1 MAAQRTQ
8 TLVLI
13 GHGMVGHR
21 LLEALAERGA
31 LADPAVPGGPGW
43 QVTVLAEE
51 DVPAYDR
58 VHLSSVFTGADPD
71 RLGLS
76 APEFLSGHGIDLRL
90 GDPAEQVDPAARTVT
105 TTSGAVVPYDAL
117 VLATGSYPFVPPI
130 PGADAPGCFTYRTLY
145 DVDALTRYAEQARTG
160 VVIGGGLLGLEAA
173 GALRTLGL
181 ATHVVEFG
189 PRLMPLQVDDGGAAA
204 LRATIESMGVAV
216 HTGVGAAEVET
227 DADGKACLLKLSDG
241 ERLPADV
248 VVFSAG
254 VRPRDR
260 LAREAG
266 LAVGDRGGV
275 AVDERCRT
283 TDPYVYAIGE
293 CAQTSDGR
301 VYGLVA
307 PGYQMAETVAD
318 QLAGSG
324 TTVFTGADTST
335 RLKLLGADVASFGDP
350 FADGRD
356 GGPRATEI
364 VFSDGR
370 EGVYKK
376 LLLGPEGQLLGG
388 ILVGD
393 AEAYGSLKP
402 HAGRRLP
409 GPPEAFLLPAGAAG
423 AELPGADALPDGA
436 VVCSCH
442 NVTKGAVAGAI
453 AEHGLTDIGGVKR
466 CTKAGTGCGGCVN
479 TLQTVLDAAG
489 VEKSRG
495 LCEHFPELTRPE
507 IYALIRTEHIRSYTE
522 LTERYGSGGTGTGG
536 NAGAGT
542 GGNTGPGAGASAGTD
557 GNAGTDRNAGTD
569 GIAGAGC
576 TVCKPVVANVL
587 GTLAPELG
595 LRHVLDG
602 EQAALQDSNDLF
614 LANLQKDGTY
624 SVVPRVPG
632 GEITAEQLIAIGE
645 VARDHGLYSKITGGQ
660 RIDLFGARKEELPAI
675 WRRLIAAGLE
685 SGQAYGK
692 SLRTV
697 KSCVGSRFCRFGQGD
712 SVQLAIDLEL
722 RYRGLRAPHKIK
734 GGVSGCLRECAEARG
749 KDIGVIAT
757 AGGWNLYVCGN
768 GGTSPRHADL
778 LASDL
783 SAAELFAL
791 IDRFL
796 MYYIRTGERLERTSA
811 WLERLGGGTGGV
823 SGTGGSGGTAGA
835 RGLARL
841 RAVLIE
847 DSLGICADLEAQM
860 DRHVAAYR
868 DEWQAVLDDPAALA
882 RFEPHVAGAEFLEPG
897 RGRAAVLADGTEA
910 ALFRD
915 GDGEVYAV
923 GNRDP
928 FSGADV
934 IANGIMGSR
943 DGVPVVA
950 SPMHKQEFDLR
961 TGACLDDP
969 AVTLPVL
976 PVPTARP

>member
-1 MAAQRTQ
+1 MAAHRTQ

-31 LADPAVPGGPGW
+31 LADPAVPDGPGW
-43 QVTVLAEE
+43 RVTVLAEE

-58 VHLSSVFTGADPD
+58 VHLSSVFTGTGPGQ
-71 RLGLS
+71 LGLS
-76 APEFLSGHGIDLRL
+76 TPEFLAGHGIDLRL
-90 GDPAEQVDPAARTVT
+90 GDPAEGIDPAARTVT
-105 TTSGAVVPYDAL
+105 TTSGRVVAYDAL

-145 DVDALTRYAEQARTG
+145 DVEALTRYAERAGTG

-181 ATHVVEFG
+181 ATHVVEFA

-227 DADGKACLLKLSDG
+227 DADGKARRLRLSNG

-266 LAVGDRGGV
+266 FAVGDRGGV
-275 AVDERCRT
+275 VVDERCRT

-307 PGYQMAETVAD
+307 PGYQMAEAVAD

-324 TTVFTGADTST
+324 ATVFTGADTST
-335 RLKLLGADVASFGDP
+335 KLKLLGADVASFGDP
-350 FADGRD
+350 FAAGAQ
-356 GGPRATEI
+356 ATEI

-409 GPPEAFLLPAGAAG
+409 APPAAFLLPASAAG
-423 AELPGADALPDGA
+423 AAPPGADALPDDA

-442 NVTKGAVAGAI
+442 NVTKGAVAGAV
-453 AEHGLTDIGGVKR
+453 AEHGLTDIGGIKR
-466 CTKAGTGCGGCVN
+466 RTKAGTGCGGCVN

-489 VEKSRG
+489 VERARG
-495 LCEHFPELTRPE
+495 LCEHFPGLGRPE
-507 IYALIRTEHIRSYTE
+507 IYELIRTERIRSFTE
-522 LTERYGSGGTGTGG
+522 LLERYGT
-536 NAGAGT
+536 AGAG
-542 GGNTGPGAGASAGTD
+542 GSSGAGS
-557 GNAGTDRNAGTD
+557 
-569 GIAGAGC
+569 GC

-632 GEITAEQLIAIGE
+632 GEITAEQLIALGE

-660 RIDLFGARKEELPAI
+660 RIDLFGARKEELPAV
-675 WRRLIAAGLE
+675 WRKLIAAGFE

-768 GGTSPRHADL
+768 GGTDPRHAEL

-796 MYYIRTGERLERTSA
+796 MYYVRTGERLERTSA
-811 WLERLGGGTGGV
+811 WLERLGGGT
-823 SGTGGSGGTAGA
+823 
-835 RGLARL
+835 ARL
-841 RAVLIE
+841 REVLIE
-847 DSLGICADLEAQM
+847 DSLGICAELEAQLE
-860 DRHVAAYR
+860 RHVAAYR
-868 DEWQAVLDDPAALA
+868 DEWRAVLDDPVALA
-882 RFEPHVAGAEFLEPG
+882 RFEPHVAGVEFLEPG

-934 IANGIMGSR
+934 MADGIMGRR

-950 SPMHKQEFDLR
+950 SPLHKQEFDLR

-969 AVTLPVL
+969 DVTLPVL

>member
-58 VHLSSVFTGADPD
+58 VHLSSVFTGTEPNQ
-71 RLGLS
+71 LGLS
-76 APEFLSGHGIDLRL
+76 TPEFLSGHGIDLRL
-90 GDPAEQVDPAARTVT
+90 GDPAEHIDRATRTVT

-130 PGADAPGCFTYRTLY
+130 PGADATGCFTYRTLY
-145 DVDALTRYAEQARTG
+145 DVDALTRYAEEATTG

-181 ATHVVEFG
+181 ATRVVEFA

-216 HTGVGAAEVET
+216 HTGVGATEVET
-227 DADGKACLLKLSDG
+227 DADGKARLLRLSDG
-241 ERLPADV
+241 TRLPADV

-307 PGYQMAETVAD
+307 PGYQMAEAVAD

-364 VFSDGR
+364 VFSDAR

-423 AELPGADALPDGA
+423 AELLGADALPDDA

-442 NVTKGAVAGAI
+442 HVTKGAVAGAI

-479 TLQTVLDAAG
+479 TLQAVLDAAG
-489 VEKSRG
+489 VERPKG

-507 IYALIRTEHIRSYTE
+507 IYELIRTEHIRSYTE
-522 LTERYGSGGTGTGG
+522 LTERYGSGGSAPGG
-536 NAGAGT
+536 NAG
-542 GGNTGPGAGASAGTD
+542 S
-557 GNAGTDRNAGTD
+557 
-569 GIAGAGC
+569 GC
-576 TVCKPVVANVL
+576 VVCKPVVANVL

-675 WRRLIAAGLE
+675 WRRLIGAGFE

-712 SVQLAIDLEL
+712 SVRLAIDLEL

-734 GGVSGCLRECAEARG
+734 GGVSGCPRECAEARG

-768 GGTSPRHADL
+768 GGTDPRHAGL

-796 MYYIRTGERLERTSA
+796 MYYVRTGERLERTSA
-811 WLERLGGGTGGV
+811 WLERLGGGTGGTGGTDG
-823 SGTGGSGGTAGA
+823 SGGTDGTDGSGRTGGTNGSGGTAGA

-841 RAVLIE
+841 REVLIE
-847 DSLGICADLEAQM
+847 DSLGIRAELEAQM
-860 DRHVAAYR
+860 ERHVAAYR

-882 RFEPHVAGAEFLEPG
+882 RFEPHVAGVEFLEPG

-915 GDGEVYAV
+915 GGGEVYAV

-950 SPMHKQEFDLR
+950 SPLHKQEFDLR

-969 AVTLPVL
+969 AVALPVL

>member
-1 MAAQRTQ
+1 MAAHRTQ

-31 LADPAVPGGPGW
+31 LADPAVPDGPGW
-43 QVTVLAEE
+43 RVTVLAEE

-58 VHLSSVFTGADPD
+58 VHLSSVFTGTGPD
-71 RLGLS
+71 QLGLS
-76 APEFLSGHGIDLRL
+76 TPEFLAGHGIDLRL
-90 GDPAEQVDPAARTVT
+90 GDPAERIDPAARTVT
-105 TTSGAVVPYDAL
+105 TTSGRVVAYDAL

-145 DVDALTRYAEQARTG
+145 DVDALTRYAERAGTG

-181 ATHVVEFG
+181 ATHVVEFA

-227 DADGKACLLKLSDG
+227 DADGKARRLRLSNGD
-241 ERLPADV
+241 RLPADV

-266 LAVGDRGGV
+266 FAVGDRGGV
-275 AVDERCRT
+275 VVDERCRT

-307 PGYQMAETVAD
+307 PGYQMAEAVAD

-324 TTVFTGADTST
+324 STVFTGADTST
-335 RLKLLGADVASFGDP
+335 KLKLLGADVASFGDP
-350 FADGRD
+350 FAAGAQ
-356 GGPRATEI
+356 ATEI

-409 GPPEAFLLPAGAAG
+409 APPEAFLLPASAAG
-423 AELPGADALPDGA
+423 AAPPGADALPDDA

-442 NVTKGAVAGAI
+442 NVTKGAVAGAV
-453 AEHGLTDIGGVKR
+453 AEHGLTDIGGIR
-466 CTKAGTGCGGCVN
+466 RRTKAGTGCGGCVN
-479 TLQTVLDAAG
+479 TLQAVLDAAG
-489 VEKSRG
+489 VERARG
-495 LCEHFPELTRPE
+495 LCEHFPGLGRPE
-507 IYALIRTEHIRSYTE
+507 IYELIRTEHIRSFTE
-522 LTERYGSGGTGTGG
+522 LLERYGS
-536 NAGAGT
+536 AGAG
-542 GGNTGPGAGASAGTD
+542 GSGGAGS
-557 GNAGTDRNAGTD
+557 
-569 GIAGAGC
+569 GC

-595 LRHVLDG
+595 LRHVLEG

-632 GEITAEQLIAIGE
+632 GEITAEQLIALGE

-660 RIDLFGARKEELPAI
+660 RIDLFGARKEELPVV
-675 WRRLIAAGLE
+675 WRKLIAAGFE

-768 GGTSPRHADL
+768 GGTAPRHAEL

-796 MYYIRTGERLERTSA
+796 MYYVRTGERLERTSA
-811 WLERLGGGTGGV
+811 WLERLGGGT
-823 SGTGGSGGTAGA
+823 
-835 RGLARL
+835 ARL
-841 RAVLIE
+841 REVLIE
-847 DSLGICADLEAQM
+847 DSLGICAELEEQLE
-860 DRHVAAYR
+860 RHVAAYR
-868 DEWQAVLDDPAALA
+868 DEWRAVLDDPAALA
-882 RFEPHVAGAEFLEPG
+882 RFEPHVAGVEFLEPG

-934 IANGIMGSR
+934 MANGIMGRR

-950 SPMHKQEFDLR
+950 SPLHKQEFDLR

-969 AVTLPVL
+969 EVALPVL

>member
-8 TLVLI
+8 ALVLI

-31 LADPAVPGGPGW
+31 LADPADPDGPGW
-43 QVTVLAEE
+43 RVTVLAEE

-58 VHLSSVFTGADPD
+58 VHLSSVFTGTDPNQ
-71 RLGLS
+71 LGLS
-76 APEFLSGHGIDLRL
+76 TPEFLSGHGIDLRL
-90 GDPAEQVDPAARTVT
+90 GDPAELVDTAARTVT
-105 TTSGAVVPYDAL
+105 TTSGAVVAYDAL

-145 DVDALTRYAEQARTG
+145 DVDALTTYTEADGAAAAEEFRTG

-181 ATHVVEFG
+181 ATHVVEFA

-227 DADGKACLLKLSDG
+227 DADGKVCGLRLSSG
-241 ERLPADV
+241 EELPADV

-307 PGYQMAETVAD
+307 PGYQMAEAVAD
-318 QLAGSG
+318 QLAGDG

-350 FADGRD
+350 FAEG
-356 GGPRATEI
+356 AQAAEV

-376 LLLGPEGQLLGG
+376 LLFGPEGQLLGG

-393 AEAYGSLKP
+393 ADAYGSLKP
-402 HAGRRLP
+402 HAGRQLP
-409 GPPEAFLLPAGAAG
+409 APPAAFLLPASAAG
-423 AELPGADALPDGA
+423 AEPPGADALPDDA

-453 AEHGLTDIGGVKR
+453 AEHGLTDIGGIKR

-479 TLQTVLDAAG
+479 TLQAVLDAAG
-489 VEKSRG
+489 VEKPKG
-495 LCEHFPELTRPE
+495 LCEHFPELSRPE
-507 IYALIRTEHIRSYTE
+507 LYALVRDEHIRSYSE
-522 LTERYGSGGTGTGG
+522 LVERHGSG
-536 NAGAGT
+536 
-542 GGNTGPGAGASAGTD
+542 
-557 GNAGTDRNAGTD
+557 
-569 GIAGAGC
+569 GAGC

-595 LRHVLDG
+595 LRHVLEG

-632 GEITAEQLIAIGE
+632 GEITAEQLIVIGE

-675 WRRLIAAGLE
+675 WRRLIAAGFE

-768 GGTSPRHADL
+768 GGTNPRHADL

-783 SAAELFAL
+783 SAAGLFAL

-796 MYYIRTGERLERTSA
+796 MYYVRTGERLERTSA
-811 WLERLGGGTGGV
+811 WLERLGGGTDH
-823 SGTGGSGGTAGA
+823 
-835 RGLARL
+835 L
-841 RAVLIE
+841 REVLIE
-847 DSLGICADLEAQM
+847 DSLGIGAELEAQM

-868 DEWQAVLDDPAALA
+868 DEWRAVLDDPAALA
-882 RFEPHVAGAEFLEPG
+882 RFEPHVAGVEFLEPG

-969 AVTLPVL
+969 EVSLPVL
-976 PVPTARP
+976 PVPPAPR

>member
-31 LADPAVPGGPGW
+31 LADPSVPGGPGW

-58 VHLSSVFTGADPD
+58 VHLSSVFTGTDPNQ
-71 RLGLS
+71 LGLS
-76 APEFLSGHGIDLRL
+76 TPEFLSGHGVDLRL
-90 GDPAEQVDPAARTVT
+90 GDPAEHIDPAARTVT

-130 PGADAPGCFTYRTLY
+130 PGADAAGCFTYRTLY
-145 DVDALTRYAEQARTG
+145 DVDALTRYAEQAGTG

-181 ATHVVEFG
+181 TTHVVEFA

-204 LRATIESMGVAV
+204 LRATIESMGVVV

-227 DADGKACLLKLSDG
+227 DADGKACLLKLSNG

-275 AVDERCRT
+275 AVDEHCRT

-307 PGYQMAETVAD
+307 PGYQMAEAVAD

-324 TTVFTGADTST
+324 ATVFTGADTST
-335 RLKLLGADVASFGDP
+335 KLKLLGADVASFGDP

-409 GPPEAFLLPAGAAG
+409 GPPEAFLLPAGAGG
-423 AELPGADALPDGA
+423 AELPGADALPDDA

-442 NVTKGAVAGAI
+442 NVTKGAVVAAI
-453 AEHGLTDIGGVKR
+453 TEHGLTDLGGVKR
-466 CTKAGTGCGGCVN
+466 CTKAGTGCGGCAG
-479 TLQTVLDAAG
+479 TLQAVLDAAG
-489 VEKSRG
+489 VERSRG
-495 LCEHFPELTRPE
+495 LCEHFPQLTRPE
-507 IYALIRTEHIRSYTE
+507 IYELVRTEHIRSFTE
-522 LTERYGSGGTGTGG
+522 LMDRYGSGGAGGSADAGGGEARDAGAGAGRVTGTGG
-536 NAGAGT
+536 NAGAG
-542 GGNTGPGAGASAGTD
+542 
-557 GNAGTDRNAGTD
+557 
-569 GIAGAGC
+569 C
-576 TVCKPVVANVL
+576 VVCKPVVANVL

-614 LANLQKDGTY
+614 LANLQKNGTY

-632 GEITAEQLIAIGE
+632 GEITPEQLIALGE

-768 GGTSPRHADL
+768 GGTRPRHADL

-783 SAAELFAL
+783 SAAGLFAL

-796 MYYIRTGERLERTSA
+796 MYYVRTGERLERTSA
-811 WLERLGGGTGGV
+811 WLERLGGGTDGAGGTEA
-823 SGTGGSGGTAGA
+823 SSRTAGAGGTGGTAAA

-841 RAVLIE
+841 REVLIE
-847 DSLGICADLEAQM
+847 DSLGICAELEAQM

-882 RFEPHVAGAEFLEPG
+882 RFAPHVAGVEFLEPG

-910 ALFRD
+910 ALFRN

-934 IANGIMGSR
+934 IADGIMGSR

-950 SPMHKQEFDLR
+950 SPLHKQEFDLR
-961 TGACLDDP
+961 TGACIDDP
-969 AVTLPVL
+969 SVTLPVL

>member
-31 LADPAVPGGPGW
+31 LVDPEVPGGPGW
-43 QVTVLAEE
+43 RVTVLAEE

-58 VHLSSVFTGADPD
+58 VHLSSVFTGTAPD
-71 RLGLS
+71 QLGLS
-76 APEFLSGHGIDLRL
+76 TPEFLAGHGIDLRL
-90 GDPAEQVDPAARTVT
+90 GDPAEHLDTAARTVT
-105 TTSGAVVPYDAL
+105 TTSGTVVPYDAL

-130 PGADAPGCFTYRTLY
+130 PGADATGCFTYRTLY
-145 DVDALTRYAEQARTG
+145 DVDALTSYAERACTG
-160 VVIGGGLLGLEAA
+160 VVVGGGLLGLEAA

-181 ATHVVEFG
+181 TTHVVEFA

-227 DADGKACLLKLSDG
+227 DTEGRACLLRLSDG
-241 ERLPADV
+241 RRLPADV

-307 PGYQMAETVAD
+307 PGYRMAEAVAD
-318 QLAGSG
+318 QLAGAG
-324 TTVFTGADTST
+324 ATVFTGADTST

-356 GGPRATEI
+356 GGPRTTEI

-393 AEAYGSLKP
+393 AAAYGSLVP

-423 AELPGADALPDGA
+423 AEPPGAGALPDDA

-466 CTKAGTGCGGCVN
+466 CTEAGTGCGGCVN
-479 TLQTVLDAAG
+479 TLQAVLDAAG
-489 VEKSRG
+489 VRRRKG
-495 LCEHFPELTRPE
+495 LCEHFPELSRPE
-507 IYALIRTEHIRSYTE
+507 LYELVRTEHIRSYTE
-522 LTERYGSGGTGTGG
+522 LAERYGSG
-536 NAGAGT
+536 
-542 GGNTGPGAGASAGTD
+542 
-557 GNAGTDRNAGTD
+557 
-569 GIAGAGC
+569 GAGC

-595 LRHVLDG
+595 LGHVLDG

-632 GEITAEQLIAIGE
+632 GEITAEQLIALGE

-660 RIDLFGARKEELPAI
+660 RIDLFGARKEELPAV
-675 WRRLIAAGLE
+675 WRRLIAAGFE

-712 SVQLAIDLEL
+712 SVRLAIDLEL

-768 GGTSPRHADL
+768 GGTDPRHADL

-796 MYYIRTGERLERTSA
+796 MYYVRTGERLERTSA
-811 WLERLGGGTGGV
+811 WLERIGGGTGH
-823 SGTGGSGGTAGA
+823 
-835 RGLARL
+835 L
-841 RAVLIE
+841 REVLIE
-847 DSLGICADLEAQM
+847 DSLGICAELEAQM

-868 DEWQAVLDDPAALA
+868 DEWRAVLDDPAALA
-882 RFEPHVAGAEFLEPG
+882 RFEPHVAGVEFLEPG
-897 RGRAAVLADGTEA
+897 RGRAALLADGTEA

-950 SPMHKQEFDLR
+950 SPLHKQEFDLR
-961 TGACLDDP
+961 TGVCLDDP
-969 AVTLPVL
+969 AVSLPVL
-976 PVPTARP
+976 PVPGPALPARP

>member
-1 MAAQRTQ
+1 MSPSPS
-8 TLVLI
+8 LVLV

-31 LADPAVPGGPGW
+31 LAAGDGEPGW
-43 QVTVLAEE
+43 RVTVLAEE

-58 VHLSSVFTGADPD
+58 VHLSSVFAGTAPED
-71 RLGLS
+71 LGLP
-76 APEFLSGHGIDLRL
+76 APGFLAGHGVDLRL
-90 GDPAEQVDPAARTVT
+90 GDPAEHLDTAARTVT

-145 DVDALTRYAEQARTG
+145 DVDALTAWAARDEARTG

-173 GALRTLGL
+173 GALRSLGL
-181 ATHVVEFG
+181 ATHVVEFA

-204 LRATIESMGVAV
+204 LRSTIESMGVTV

-227 DADGKACLLKLSDG
+227 AADGRVGALALSNG
-241 ERLPADV
+241 ERIAADL

-275 AVDERCRT
+275 AVDPHCRT

-307 PGYQMAETVAD
+307 PGYQMAEAVAD
-318 QLAGSG
+318 QLAGDG
-324 TTVFTGADTST
+324 TTEFTGADTST
-335 RLKLLGADVASFGDP
+335 KLKLMGADVASFGDP
-350 FADGRD
+350 FAA
-356 GGPRATEI
+356 GGEATEI

-402 HAGRRLP
+402 HAGRLLP
-409 GPPEAFLLPAGAAG
+409 APPEAFILPPRAGG
-423 AELPGADALPDGA
+423 AEPPGADALPDDA

-442 NVTKGAVAGAI
+442 NVTKGAVAAAI
-453 AEHGLTDIGGVKR
+453 TEHGLTDIGGVKR
-466 CTKAGTGCGGCVN
+466 CTRAGTGCGGCVN
-479 TLQTVLDAAG
+479 TLQAVLDAAG
-489 VEKSRG
+489 VEKRRG
-495 LCEHFPELTRPE
+495 LCEHFPELSRPE
-507 IYALIRTEHIRSYTE
+507 LYELVRTEHIRSFTE
-522 LTERYGSGGTGTGG
+522 LMERH
-536 NAGAGT
+536 GAG
-542 GGNTGPGAGASAGTD
+542 
-557 GNAGTDRNAGTD
+557 
-569 GIAGAGC
+569 GAGC

-595 LRHVLDG
+595 LRHVLEG

-660 RIDLFGARKEELPAI
+660 RIDLFGARKEDLPAI
-675 WRRLIAAGLE
+675 WRRLVAAGFE

-697 KSCVGSRFCRFGQGD
+697 KSCVGAKFCRFGQGD

-768 GGTSPRHADL
+768 GGASPRHADL

-783 SAAELFAL
+783 TAAELFAL

-796 MYYIRTGERLERTSA
+796 MYYLRTGERLERTSA
-811 WLERLGGGTGGV
+811 WLERLGG
-823 SGTGGSGGTAGA
+823 SGD
-835 RGLARL
+835 GLAHL
-841 RAVLIE
+841 REVLVE
-847 DSLGICADLEAQM
+847 DSLGIGAELEAQM

-868 DEWQAVLDDPAALA
+868 DEWRAVLDDPEALA
-882 RFEPHVAGAEFLEPG
+882 RFEPHVAGVEFLEPG
-897 RGRAAVLADGTEA
+897 RGRAAVLPDGTEA
-910 ALFRD
+910 ALFKD
-915 GDGEVYAV
+915 ADGEVYAV

-969 AVTLPVL
+969 EVSLPLL
-976 PVPTARP
+976 PVPRAPRPGRD

>member
-1 MAAQRTQ
+1 MSSSPS
-8 TLVLI
+8 LVLV

-21 LLEALAERGA
+21 LLEALAERKA
-31 LADPAVPGGPGW
+31 LAPASPTSSHPSTSPTSPTSPSSPAAPGW
-43 QVTVLAEE
+43 RVTVLAEE

-58 VHLSSVFTGADPD
+58 VHLSSVFAGTAPE
-71 RLGLS
+71 RLGLA
-76 APEFLSGHGIDLRL
+76 APGFLADHGIDLRL
-90 GDPAEQVDPAARTVT
+90 GDPAEHIDTTARTVT
-105 TTSGAVVPYDAL
+105 TTSGAVVPYDTL

-145 DVDALTRYAEQARTG
+145 DVHALTAHAEHARTG

-173 GALRTLGL
+173 GALCTLGL
-181 ATHVVEFG
+181 AAHVVEFA

-204 LRATIESMGVAV
+204 LRATIESMGVTV
-216 HTGVGAAEVET
+216 HTGVGATRVET
-227 DADGKACLLKLSDG
+227 DAAGRTTALTLSNG
-241 ERLPADV
+241 ERIPADL

-275 AVDERCRT
+275 AVDPHCRT
-283 TDPYVYAIGE
+283 TDPHVYAIGE
-293 CAQTSDGR
+293 CAQTADGR

-318 QLAGSG
+318 QLAGDG
-324 TTVFTGADTST
+324 ATEFTGADTST
-335 RLKLLGADVASFGDP
+335 KLKLMGADVASFGDP
-350 FADGRD
+350 FA
-356 GGPRATEI
+356 GGTEATEI

-376 LLLGPEGQLLGG
+376 LLLGPDGRLLGG

-409 GPPEAFLLPAGAAG
+409 APPEAFLLPPAAG
-423 AELPGADALPDGA
+423 GTGLPGADALPDDA

-442 NVTKGAVAGAI
+442 NVTKGAVGAAI
-453 AEHGLTDIGGVKR
+453 AEHGLTDLGGIKR
-466 CTKAGTGCGGCVN
+466 RTKAGTGCGGCAT
-479 TLQTVLDAAG
+479 TLQAVLDAAG
-489 VEKSRG
+489 VARRRG

-507 IYALIRTEHIRSYTE
+507 LYERVRTERIRSFTE
-522 LTERYGSGGTGTGG
+522 LMERYGSGT
-536 NAGAGT
+536 
-542 GGNTGPGAGASAGTD
+542 PGSVTS
-557 GNAGTDRNAGTD
+557 
-569 GIAGAGC
+569 GC

-595 LRHVLDG
+595 LRHVLEG

-632 GEITAEQLIAIGE
+632 GEITPAQLIALGE

-660 RIDLFGARKEELPAI
+660 RIDLFGARKEDLPAI
-675 WRRLIAAGLE
+675 WRTLIAAGFE

-697 KSCVGSRFCRFGQGD
+697 KSCVGAKFCRFGQGD

-768 GGTSPRHADL
+768 GGATPRHADL

-783 SAAELFAL
+783 SAAELLAL
-791 IDRFL
+791 TDRFL
-796 MYYIRTGERLERTSA
+796 MYYLRTGERLERTSA
-811 WLERLGGGTGGV
+811 WLERLGG
-823 SGTGGSGGTAGA
+823 SGAGIA
-835 RGLARL
+835 HL
-841 RAVLIE
+841 REVLIE
-847 DSLGICADLEAQM
+847 DSLGIGADLEAQM
-860 DRHVAAYR
+860 ERHVAAYR
-868 DEWQAVLDDPAALA
+868 DEWRAVLDDPEALA
-882 RFEPHVAGAEFLEPG
+882 RFAPHVAGVEFLEPG
-897 RGRAAVLADGTEA
+897 RGRAAVLPDGTEA
-910 ALFRD
+910 ALFKD
-915 GDGEVYAV
+915 AEGAVYAV

-928 FSGADV
+928 YSGADV

-961 TGACLDDP
+961 TGASLDDP
-969 AVTLPVL
+969 GVTLPLL
-976 PVPTARP
+976 PVPEAPRA

>member
-1 MAAQRTQ
+1 MAAHRTQ

-31 LADPAVPGGPGW
+31 LVDPAVPEGPGW
-43 QVTVLAEE
+43 RVTVLAEE

-58 VHLSSVFTGADPD
+58 VHLSSVFTGTGPD
-71 RLGLS
+71 QLGLS
-76 APEFLSGHGIDLRL
+76 TPEFLAGHGIDLRL
-90 GDPAEQVDPAARTVT
+90 GDPAEQIDPAARTVT
-105 TTSGAVVPYDAL
+105 TTSGRVVAYDAL

-145 DVDALTRYAEQARTG
+145 DVDALTRYAEQAGTG

-181 ATHVVEFG
+181 ATHVVEFA

-227 DADGKACLLKLSDG
+227 DADGRACRLRLSNG

-266 LAVGDRGGV
+266 FAVGDRGGV
-275 AVDERCRT
+275 VVDERCRT
-283 TDPYVYAIGE
+283 SDPYVYAIGE

-307 PGYQMAETVAD
+307 PGYQMAEAVAD

-324 TTVFTGADTST
+324 ATVFTGADTST
-335 RLKLLGADVASFGDP
+335 KLKLLGADVASFGDP
-350 FADGRD
+350 FAAGAQ
-356 GGPRATEI
+356 ATEI

-409 GPPEAFLLPAGAAG
+409 APPEAFLLPASAAG
-423 AELPGADALPDGA
+423 AELPGADALPDDA

-453 AEHGLTDIGGVKR
+453 AEHGLTDIGGIKR

-479 TLQTVLDAAG
+479 TLQAVLDAAG
-489 VEKSRG
+489 VERARG
-495 LCEHFPELTRPE
+495 LCEHFPELSRPE
-507 IYALIRTEHIRSYTE
+507 IYELVRTEHIRSFTE
-522 LTERYGSGGTGTGG
+522 LLERYGS
-536 NAGAGT
+536 AGAGGST
-542 GGNTGPGAGASAGTD
+542 GAGS
-557 GNAGTDRNAGTD
+557 
-569 GIAGAGC
+569 GC

-660 RIDLFGARKEELPAI
+660 RIDLFGARKEELPAV
-675 WRRLIAAGLE
+675 WRKLIAAGFE

-757 AGGWNLYVCGN
+757 ADGWNLYVCGN
-768 GGTSPRHADL
+768 GGTDPRHAEL

-796 MYYIRTGERLERTSA
+796 MYYVRTGERLERTSA
-811 WLERLGGGTGGV
+811 WLERIGGGT
-823 SGTGGSGGTAGA
+823 
-835 RGLARL
+835 ARL
-841 RAVLIE
+841 REVLIE
-847 DSLGICADLEAQM
+847 DALGICAELEAQM
-860 DRHVAAYR
+860 ERHVAAYR
-868 DEWQAVLDDPAALA
+868 DEWRAVLDDPAALA
-882 RFEPHVAGAEFLEPG
+882 RFEPHVAGVEFLEPG

-934 IANGIMGSR
+934 MANGIMGHR

-950 SPMHKQEFDLR
+950 SPLHKQEFDLR

-969 AVTLPVL
+969 DVALPVL

>member
-1 MAAQRTQ
+1 MAAQRTP

-21 LLEALAERGA
+21 LLEALAERDA
-31 LADPAVPGGPGW
+31 LRGSGSGW
-43 QVTVLAEE
+43 HVIVLAEE

-58 VHLSSVFTGADPD
+58 VHLSSVFSGTRPGQ
-71 RLGLS
+71 LELS
-76 APEFLSGHGIDLRL
+76 TPEFFARHGVDLRL
-90 GDPAEQVDPAARTVT
+90 GDPAEHIDTTARTVT
-105 TTSGAVVPYDAL
+105 TTSGAVVAYDAL

-145 DVDALTRYAEQARTG
+145 DVDALTSYAERARTG

-181 ATHVVEFG
+181 ATHVVEFA

-204 LRATIESMGVAV
+204 LRATIESMGVDV

-227 DADGKACLLKLSDG
+227 GPEGSVRALVLSSG
-241 ERLPADV
+241 ERLPADL

-275 AVDERCRT
+275 AVDEHCRT

-293 CAQTSDGR
+293 CAQTADGR

-307 PGYQMAETVAD
+307 PGYQMAEAVAD
-318 QLAGSG
+318 RLAGPG

-335 RLKLLGADVASFGDP
+335 KLKLLGADVASFGDP
-350 FADGRD
+350 FAA
-356 GGPRATEI
+356 GPQATEI

-409 GPPEAFLLPAGAAG
+409 APPEAFILPAAEGA
-423 AELPGADALPDGA
+423 PGADALPDDA

-442 NVTKGAVAGAI
+442 HVTKGAVTAAI

-466 CTKAGTGCGGCVN
+466 CTRAGTGCGGCVN
-479 TLQTVLDAAG
+479 TLQSVLHAAG
-489 VEKSRG
+489 VEKPRG
-495 LCEHFPELTRPE
+495 LCEHFPFLSRSE
-507 IYALIRTEHIRSYTE
+507 IYALVRAERIRSFTE
-522 LTERYGSGGTGTGG
+522 LMESYGSG
-536 NAGAGT
+536 
-542 GGNTGPGAGASAGTD
+542 
-557 GNAGTDRNAGTD
+557 
-569 GIAGAGC
+569 GAGC

-595 LRHVLDG
+595 LRHVLAG

-632 GEITAEQLIAIGE
+632 GEITAEQLIALGE
-645 VARDHGLYSKITGGQ
+645 VARAHGLYSKITGGQ
-660 RIDLFGARKEELPAI
+660 RIDLFGARKEELPSI
-675 WRRLIAAGLE
+675 WRRLISAGFE

-697 KSCVGSRFCRFGQGD
+697 KSCIGSRFCRFGQGD
-712 SVQLAIDLEL
+712 SVRLAIDLEL

-768 GGTSPRHADL
+768 GGTEPRHAEL

-783 SAAELFAL
+783 SAAGLFAL

-796 MYYIRTGERLERTSA
+796 MYYVRTGERLERTSA
-811 WLERLGGGTGGV
+811 WVERLDGG
-823 SGTGGSGGTAGA
+823 
-835 RGLARL
+835 L
-841 RAVLIE
+841 RHLREVLVE
-847 DSLGICADLEAQM
+847 DSLGICAELEAQM
-860 DRHVAAYR
+860 ERHVAAYR

-882 RFEPHVAGAEFLEPG
+882 RFEPHVAGVEFLEPG

-915 GDGEVYAV
+915 GDGAVYAV
-923 GNRDP
+923 CNRDP

-969 AVTLPVL
+969 EVVLPVL
-976 PVPTARP
+976 PVPPASR

>member
-1 MAAQRTQ
+1 MSSSPS
-8 TLVLI
+8 LVLV

-21 LLEALAERGA
+21 LLEALAGRKA
-31 LADPAVPGGPGW
+31 LAGGSELARGSELDALTARTAPTTTDRPAPTGPAAAPGW
-43 QVTVLAEE
+43 RVTVLAEE

-58 VHLSSVFTGADPD
+58 VHLSSVFAGTAPEH
-71 RLGLS
+71 LGLTE
-76 APEFLSGHGIDLRL
+76 PGFLADHGIDLRL
-90 GDPAEQVDPAARTVT
+90 GDPAEHIDTTARTVT
-105 TTSGAVVPYDAL
+105 TTSGTVVPYDAL

-145 DVDALTRYAEQARTG
+145 DVDALTAYAEHARTG

-181 ATHVVEFG
+181 ATHVVEFA

-216 HTGVGAAEVET
+216 HTGVGATRVET
-227 DADGKACLLKLSDG
+227 DADGRTTALTLSNG
-241 ERLPADV
+241 ERIPADL

-275 AVDERCRT
+275 AVDPHCRT
-283 TDPYVYAIGE
+283 TDPCVYAIGE

-318 QLAGSG
+318 QLAGDG
-324 TTVFTGADTST
+324 ATEFTGADTST
-335 RLKLLGADVASFGDP
+335 KLKLMGADVASFGDP
-350 FADGRD
+350 FAGDAE
-356 GGPRATEI
+356 ATEL

-376 LLLGPEGQLLGG
+376 LLLGPDGRLLGG

-409 GPPEAFLLPAGAAG
+409 APPEAFLLPAAAG
-423 AELPGADALPDGA
+423 TAALPGADALPDDA

-442 NVTKGAVAGAI
+442 NVTKGAVSAAI
-453 AEHGLTDIGGVKR
+453 AEHGLTDIGGIKR
-466 CTKAGTGCGGCVN
+466 CTKAGTGCGGCAT
-479 TLQTVLDAAG
+479 TLQAVLDAAG
-489 VEKSRG
+489 VEKRRG

-507 IYALIRTEHIRSYTE
+507 LYERVRTEHIRSFTE
-522 LTERYGSGGTGTGG
+522 LMERYG
-536 NAGAGT
+536 AG
-542 GGNTGPGAGASAGTD
+542 
-557 GNAGTDRNAGTD
+557 
-569 GIAGAGC
+569 GAGC

-595 LRHVLDG
+595 LRHVLEG
-602 EQAALQDSNDLF
+602 EQATLQDSNDLF

-645 VARDHGLYSKITGGQ
+645 TARDHGLYSKITGGQ
-660 RIDLFGARKEELPAI
+660 RIDLFGARKEDLPAI
-675 WRRLIAAGLE
+675 WRRLLAAGFE

-697 KSCVGSRFCRFGQGD
+697 KSCVGARFCRFGQGD

-749 KDIGVIAT
+749 KDLGVIAT

-768 GGTSPRHADL
+768 GGATPRHADL

-783 SAAELFAL
+783 SAAALFAL

-796 MYYIRTGERLERTSA
+796 MYYLRTGERLERTSA
-811 WLERLGGGTGGV
+811 WLERLGG
-823 SGTGGSGGTAGA
+823 SGAGIA
-835 RGLARL
+835 HLKD
-841 RAVLIE
+841 VLIE
-847 DSLGICADLEAQM
+847 DSLGIGAELEAQM
-860 DRHVAAYR
+860 ERHAAAYR
-868 DEWQAVLDDPAALA
+868 DEWQAVLDDPEALA
-882 RFEPHVAGAEFLEPG
+882 RFAPHVTGVEFLEPG

-910 ALFRD
+910 ALFKD
-915 GDGEVYAV
+915 AEGAVYAV

-928 FSGADV
+928 YSGADV
-934 IANGIMGSR
+934 IADGIMGSR

-961 TGACLDDP
+961 TGASLDDP
-969 AVTLPVL
+969 EVALPLL
-976 PVPTARP
+976 PVPEVPSAGRG

>member
-1 MAAQRTQ
+1 MVQ
-8 TLVLI
+8 TLVLV

-31 LADPAVPGGPGW
+31 LIDPDDPAGPGW
-43 QVTVLAEE
+43 QAVVLAEE
-51 DVPAYDR
+51 DVAAYDR
-58 VHLSSVFTGADPD
+58 VHLSSAFTGTEP
-71 RLGLS
+71 GELS
-76 APEFLSGHGIDLRL
+76 LSTPEFIAAHGIDLRL
-90 GDPAEQVDPAARTVT
+90 GDPAEHIDTATRTVT
-105 TTSGAVVPYDAL
+105 TTSGATVAYDAL

-130 PGADAPGCFTYRTLY
+130 PGADAEGCFTYRTLY
-145 DVDALTRYAEQARTG
+145 DVEALTAYAADRSNG
-160 VVIGGGLLGLEAA
+160 VVVGGGLLGLEAA

-181 ATHVVEFG
+181 TTHVVEFAT
-189 PRLMPLQVDDGGAAA
+189 RLMPLQVDDGGAAA

-216 HTGVGAAEVET
+216 HTGVGAGEVET
-227 DADGKACLLKLSDG
+227 DADGRVRALKLSTG
-241 ERLPADV
+241 ERVHADL

-260 LAREAG
+260 LARTSG

-275 AVDERCRT
+275 VVDEHCRT

-293 CAQTSDGR
+293 CAQTADGR

-307 PGYQMAETVAD
+307 PGYQMAEAVAD
-318 QLAGSG
+318 ALAGDG
-324 TTVFTGADTST
+324 GAVFTGADTST
-335 RLKLLGADVASFGDP
+335 KLKLLGADVASFGDP
-350 FADGRD
+350 FAQQ
-356 GGPRATEI
+356 ATEV

-402 HAGRRLP
+402 HAGRQLP
-409 GPPEAFLLPAGAAG
+409 APAEAFILPASGGA
-423 AELPGADALPDGA
+423 PVGADALPDDA

-442 NVTKGAVAGAI
+442 NVTKGAVRAAV
-453 AEHGLTDIGGVKR
+453 AEHGLTDVGGVKR
-466 CTKAGTGCGGCVN
+466 CTKAGTGCGGCLP
-479 TLQTVLDAAG
+479 TLQAVLEDCG
-489 VEKSRG
+489 VEKPRG
-495 LCEHFPELTRPE
+495 LCEHFPELGRAQ
-507 IYALIRTEHIRSYTE
+507 IYELIRTERIRSYTE
-522 LTERYGSGGTGTGG
+522 LMERHGSGGE
-536 NAGAGT
+536 
-542 GGNTGPGAGASAGTD
+542 
-557 GNAGTDRNAGTD
+557 
-569 GIAGAGC
+569 GC
-576 TVCKPVVANVL
+576 TVCKPVVGNVL

-595 LRHVLDG
+595 LTHVLQG

-632 GEITAEQLIAIGE
+632 GEITPEQLIVIGE
-645 VARDHGLYSKITGGQ
+645 VARDHGLYTKITGGQ
-660 RIDLFGARKEELPAI
+660 RIDLFGAKKTELPGI
-675 WRRLIAAGLE
+675 WRRLIDAGFE
-685 SGQAYGK
+685 SGHAYGK

-697 KSCVGSRFCRFGQGD
+697 KSCVGSKFCRFGQGD

-722 RYRGLRAPHKIK
+722 RYRGLRAPHKLK

-768 GGTSPRHADL
+768 GGTNPRHADL

-783 SAAELFAL
+783 DAGALFRL

-796 MYYIRTGERLERTSA
+796 MYYLRTGERLERTAA
-811 WLERLGGGTGGV
+811 WLERLDGG
-823 SGTGGSGGTAGA
+823 
-835 RGLARL
+835 LDHL
-841 RAVLIE
+841 KEVLVE

-860 DRHVAAYR
+860 ERHVAAYR
-868 DEWQAVLDDPAALA
+868 DEWRAVLEDPEALA
-882 RFEPHVAGAEFLEPG
+882 RFGPHTGGVDFLEPG
-897 RGRAAVLADGTEA
+897 RGRTAVLADGTEA
-910 ALFRD
+910 ALFKDRD
-915 GDGEVYAV
+915 GAVYAV

-928 FSGADV
+928 YSGTDV
-934 IANGIMGSR
+934 IADGIMGTR

-961 TGACLDDP
+961 TGVSLDDD
-969 AVTLPVL
+969 AVRLPVL
-976 PVPTARP
+976 DVPAGA

>member
-8 TLVLI
+8 SLVLI

-31 LADPAVPGGPGW
+31 LADPAVPDGPGW

-58 VHLSSVFTGADPD
+58 VHLSSVFSGTEPNQ
-71 RLGLS
+71 LGLS
-76 APEFLSGHGIDLRL
+76 TPEFLAGHGIDLRL
-90 GDPAEQVDPAARTVT
+90 GDPAEHVDTTARTVT
-105 TTSGAVVPYDAL
+105 TTSGAVVAYDAL

-130 PGADAPGCFTYRTLY
+130 PGADAAGCFTYRTLY
-145 DVDALTRYAEQARTG
+145 DVDALTSYAAEGARTG

-181 ATHVVEFG
+181 ATHVVEFA

-204 LRATIESMGVAV
+204 LRSTIESMGVAV

-227 DADGKACLLKLSDG
+227 DAEGKATRLKLSSG

-266 LAVGDRGGV
+266 LGVGDRGGV

-293 CAQTSDGR
+293 CAQTADGR

-307 PGYQMAETVAD
+307 PGYQMAEAVAD
-318 QLAGSG
+318 QLAGEG

-335 RLKLLGADVASFGDP
+335 KLKLMGADVASFGDP

-376 LLLGPEGQLLGG
+376 LLLGPDGQLLGG

-393 AEAYGSLKP
+393 ADAYGSLKP
-402 HAGRRLP
+402 HAGTGSKLP
-409 GPPEAFLLPAGAAG
+409 APPEAFLLPAGG
-423 AELPGADALPDGA
+423 AELPGADTLPDDA

-442 NVTKGAVAGAI
+442 NVTKGAVAAAI
-453 AEHGLTDIGGVKR
+453 TELGLVDIGGVKR

-479 TLQTVLDAAG
+479 TLQAVLDAAG
-489 VEKSRG
+489 VEKARG
-495 LCEHFPELTRPE
+495 LCEHFPTLSRPE
-507 IYALIRTEHIRSYTE
+507 VYELIRTERIRSFTE
-522 LTERYGSGGTGTGG
+522 LMEAHGSGG
-536 NAGAGT
+536 
-542 GGNTGPGAGASAGTD
+542 S
-557 GNAGTDRNAGTD
+557 
-569 GIAGAGC
+569 GC

-595 LRHVLDG
+595 LTHVLEG

-632 GEITAEQLIAIGE
+632 GEITAEQLIVIGE

-660 RIDLFGARKEELPAI
+660 RIDLFGARKEELPVI
-675 WRRLIAAGLE
+675 WRRLIAAGFE

-697 KSCVGSRFCRFGQGD
+697 KSCVGSKFCRFGQGD

-757 AGGWNLYVCGN
+757 AGGWNLYVGGN
-768 GGTSPRHADL
+768 GGTNPRHAEL

-791 IDRFL
+791 IDRYL

-811 WLERLGGGTGGV
+811 WTERLDGG
-823 SGTGGSGGTAGA
+823 
-835 RGLARL
+835 LDHL
-841 RAVLIE
+841 KEVLVE
-847 DSLGICADLEAQM
+847 DSLGICAELEAQM
-860 DRHVAAYR
+860 ERHVAAYR
-868 DEWQAVLDDPAALA
+868 DEWQAVLDDPEALA
-882 RFEPHVAGAEFLEPG
+882 RFEPHVAGVEFLEPG

-915 GDGEVYAV
+915 GDGTVYAV

-928 FSGADV
+928 FSGTDV
-934 IANGIMGSR
+934 MANGIMGSR

-969 AVTLPVL
+969 EVSLPVL
-976 PVPTARP
+976 PVPEVPSARG